1 MYFLVFIL
9 WVVLSGSVTPEV
21 IAVGAVITLLLYL
34 FRHKVLGHDDHFQ
47 LSEAGKLKSSLRY
60 LGFLLV
66 EILKASLVVMKL
78 IYTRGKDT
86 KPVLVYFQSGLKT
99 DEARVALAN
108 SITLTAGTITVLEE
122 DGRFCVHSL
131 DRSLAAGI
139 ENSEFERRLK
149 TMEH

>member
-60 LGFLLV
+60 L
-66 EILKASLVVMKL
+66 ASCWWK
-78 IYTRGKDT
+78 
-86 KPVLVYFQSGLKT
+86 F
-99 DEARVALAN
+99 
-108 SITLTAGTITVLEE
+108 
-122 DGRFCVHSL
+122 
-131 DRSLAAGI
+131 
-139 ENSEFERRLK
+139 
-149 TMEH
+149 